1 MFTLQTRWFLD
12 RKHVIKRLGAGKAK
26 ALRSAG
32 ALVYRSVQKQF
43 DSGTPS
49 RNGVSRPV
57 GQFRGLPLIEKRTR
71 TKRSAKVISWRSPRG
86 HRFMRSAVA
95 FAYDPSSE
103 SVVIGPRKM
112 QSQYSPT
119 LYELH
124 ERGGSQTQRMY
135 LRFRGRPIP
144 RQRAYGL
151 RRTGSRSN
159 LVYVGTFMNPRPTT
173 SNFRPIGLTRTV
185 RVRPGRYQQKGLDAV
200 RAKIPR
206 KFRDQ
211 ITGP

>member
-1 MFTLQTRWFLD
+1 MFTLQTRFFLD

-49 RNGVSRPV
+49 SNPTNRAIG
-57 GQFRGLPLIEKRTR
+57 FYRGLPLVERRTR
-71 TKRSAKVISWRSPRG
+71 TKRSTKVISWRSPRG
-86 HRFMRSAVA
+86 HRFLRSAMA
-95 FAYDPSSE
+95 FAFDPSSQ
-103 SVVIGPRKM
+103 SVVVGPRRM

-119 LYELH
+119 LYDLH

-144 RQRAYGL
+144 RQRAYGM
-151 RRTGSRSN
+151 RRSGSRFN
-159 LVYVGTFMNPRPTT
+159 LAYVGTFMNPRPTT

-200 RAKIPR
+200 RAQIPR